1 MGSKTVHV
9 DDQELIRVENISL
22 NVLTDIQLQTQLI
35 EHIDPVY
42 RIQVRAKPL
51 FNQLNIDNKNQV
63 RWSSLPPSIEFNP
76 PLYPSLVS

>member
-42 RIQVRAKPL
+42 KIQVRAKPL
-51 FNQLNIDNKNQV
+51 FNQLNIDNKKQV
-63 RWSSLPPSIEFNP
+63 RHFLLSCLLE
-76 PLYPSLVS
+76 LGTLLR

>member
-22 NVLTDIQLQTQLI
+22 NVLTDIQLQTQLV

-42 RIQVRAKPL
+42 KIQVRAKPL

-63 RWSSLPPSIEFNP
+63 RHFLLSSLLEFGA
-76 PLYPSLVS
+76 LLC

>member
-42 RIQVRAKPL
+42 KIQVRAKPL
-51 FNQLNIDNKNQV
+51 YNQLNIDNNNQV
-63 RWSSLPPSIEFNP
+63 RHSLLSSL
-76 PLYPSLVS
+76 LKLDSLPR

>member
-42 RIQVRAKPL
+42 KIQVRAKPL

-63 RWSSLPPSIEFNP
+63 RHSLLSSL
-76 PLYPSLVS
+76 LKLDSLLR